1 MYGCSAAPDRAR
13 RAARL
18 SVFPPQAWLALAI
31 FAVALAGCSTLP
43 RSAPPLD
50 VIGTTVIPGFP
61 EVRTPAGWPSE
72 AMTADLARSYADES
86 RTDFPVGPD
95 GLVRYA
101 NLAISGGGPNGAFGS
116 GLLKGW
122 TDTGKRPVFKIVTGV
137 STGALMAP
145 FAFLGSEYDQSLHDF
160 YTTNPSQNIF
170 RRLSLLPQLL
180 SGESFAET
188 GPLRL
193 LIEEHANEKLL
204 AAVAAAHRAGRRLYI
219 GTVDLDAQRF
229 VIWNMGLIATSGQP
243 QALDI
248 FRKVMLASASI
259 PVAFPPV
266 LFDVVAKGERYDELH
281 VDGAVGANVFL
292 SGGIFSIAEVRA
304 KHGKLPGRED
314 IYIIHNGQLRPRAEP
329 TRRSLVGIAIRS
341 FDGFTRAG
349 MIGDLFR
356 IYATTQRDQAGF
368 RWITIPDSAELSGNE
383 VFDPVVMGNLY
394 TLGVDLGRKGPPWET
409 EPPGFRT
416 RQQANEP

>member
-1 MYGCSAAPDRAR
+1 MLRQP
-13 RAARL
+13 
-18 SVFPPQAWLALAI
+18 WIALACV
-31 FAVALAGCSTLP
+31 ALALAGCSTLP
-43 RSAPPLD
+43 RSAPPVDL
-50 VIGTTVIPGFP
+50 IGTTVIPGFADI
-61 EVRTPAGWPSE
+61 RTPAGWPSA

-86 RTDFPVGPD
+86 RADFPIGAD

-145 FAFLGSEYDQSLHDF
+145 FAFLGPAYDQALHDF
-160 YTTNPSQNIF
+160 YTTNPSRNIF

-180 SGESFAET
+180 GGESIAET

-193 LIEEHANEKLL
+193 LIEEHVDEKLL
-204 AAVAAAHRAGRRLYI
+204 AEVAKAHRAGRRLYI

-266 LFDVVAKGERYDELH
+266 LFDVVTQGNRYDEMH

-304 KHGKLPGRED
+304 KHARDPGRED
-314 IYIIHNGQLRPRAEP
+314 IYVIHNGQLRPRAEP

-356 IYATTQRDQAGF
+356 IYAATLRDNAGF
-368 RWITIPDSAELSGNE
+368 RWITIPDSAEISGDE
-383 VFDPVVMGNLY
+383 LFDPVVMNNLY
-394 TLGVDLGRKGPPWET
+394 TLGATLGREGPPWET

-416 RQQANEP
+416 RGQAIDP